1 MVVRITV
8 SEKNSPPDKLADA
21 ELHFTEGGLEGLKL
35 LGFGIWNRRNGN
47 GRTVSFPA
55 RSYTTNGERRSFS
68 LLRPL
73 GELAAQDRLR
83 QTILEAYEEYEAQMA
98 VAR

>member
-8 SEKNSPPDKLADA
+8 TDKNSPPGKLADA
-21 ELHFTEGGLEGLKL
+21 ELHFNEGALQGLKL
-35 LGFGIWNRRNGN
+35 LGFGIWDRRNGN

-55 RSYTTNGERRSFS
+55 RSYTANGEKRSFS

-83 QTILEAYEEYEAQMA
+83 QTILQAYAEFEAQAA
-98 VAR
+98 VAQ